1 MIHLS
6 EAQEL
11 LFVFAMVIIAQA
23 LLYFAQR
30 WMDKG

>member
-1 MIHLS
+1 MFHVNDI
-6 EAQEL
+6 QEL
-11 LFVFAMVIIAQA
+11 IVVFSLVFIAQA

>member
-1 MIHLS
+1 MFHVS
-6 EAQEL
+6 ETQEL
-11 LFVFAMVIIAQA
+11 IVVFTLVLIAQA

>member
-1 MIHLS
+1 MFQVTDV
-6 EAQEL
+6 QEL
-11 LFVFAMVIIAQA
+11 IVVFSMVFIAQA

>member
-1 MIHLS
+1 MWQVTDV
-6 EAQEL
+6 QEL
-11 LFVFAMVIIAQA
+11 VIVFSMVFIAQA

>member
-1 MIHLS
+1 MLHVS
-6 EAQEL
+6 ETAEL
-11 LFVFAMVIIAQA
+11 VIVFTMVIVAQA

>member
-1 MIHLS
+1 MWQVTDV
-6 EAQEL
+6 QEL
-11 LFVFAMVIIAQA
+11 VIVFAMVFIAQA